1 MCDDTCHPS
10 IDAGVRVATATAGI
24 REVAVATATE
34 ETLVSL
40 TTAVAARLTAEPDAL
55 SIAPVLMNSRRDALR
70 LLPLAQSVV
79 IDAAIDVLMARKLPT
94 TIRSPRPIII
104 PSN

>member
-1 MCDDTCHPS
+1 MFDDTCHPS
-10 IDAGVRVATATAGI
+10 IDAWVRVATATAGI

-34 ETLVSL
+34 ESLVSL
-40 TTAVAARLTAEPDAL
+40 TTAVAARLTAEPDA
-55 SIAPVLMNSRRDALR
+55 AT
-70 LLPLAQSVV
+70 
-79 IDAAIDVLMARKLPT
+79 DVLMARKLPT